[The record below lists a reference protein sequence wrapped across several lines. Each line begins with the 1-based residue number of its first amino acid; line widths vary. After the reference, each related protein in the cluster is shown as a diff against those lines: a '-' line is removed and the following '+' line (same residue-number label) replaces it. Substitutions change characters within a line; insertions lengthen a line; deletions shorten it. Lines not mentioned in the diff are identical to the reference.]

1 MPCTQAELHDALQK
15 ARVQDVKTCRNELTR
30 IRYPGITSD
39 MIGQNV
45 DLLELNLLA
54 LRLTML
60 SEDDRMGLDCLLQ
73 IEKENHTTPFPLS
86 RLINLTFNA
95 DICLLAPQVSDPKEL
110 GALLYEGEMLSD
122 EAMALVDTMDED
134 SDFRERLLELLG
146 EQHQEEHDGVFTSR
160 GYAEPGGD
168 FKEVYRKGEMFCF
181 ARPSAP
187 VVLEVSK
194 GFFDDPSYDND
205 KTAIL
210 NLPAEDADIWRA
222 VGEVDAASPDE
233 CAFRCIDCK
242 IPSLRDTVDDAIDQE
257 GGIGMANEFAKS
269 LAQKEQA
276 WQEADWIKYKALLS
290 VAGRPNLQD
299 AIQLMHGLED
309 YDLRPDVAATWDYA
323 EVILREKYPDLPEEL
338 FQTPPGR
345 YGWTADAG
353 GEPRSHHRL
362 RPAPTEGQRPVA
374 RLPAGAK
381 GSPRLERN
389 GDDMMENKKFG
400 TPVAHRRLETLSV
413 KEQTQLAAAIISR
426 GQLKALS
433 EKAGEERELAVRK
446 MDPNTAKEAVNLLLA
461 LPDYEVIC
469 PGGELRAAG
478 GILPAVRGQPA
489 GSHPLRQPG
498 ADRMEL

>member
-1 MPCTQAELHDALQK
+1 MDKKIFEAEISSSGPKGYETAAVLTMPCTQSEFRDALQR
-15 ARVQDVKTCRNELTR
+15 ARIDDGRRCKNEVTR
-30 IRYPGITSD
+30 ISYPGITST
-39 MIGQNV
+39 MIGRDV

-60 SEDDRMGLDCLLQ
+60 GEDDRMGLDCLLQ

-146 EQHQEEHDGVFTSR
+146 EQHQEEHGGVFTSR

-181 ARPSAP
+181 AHPSAP
-187 VVLEVSK
+187 VVLEVRK
-194 GFFDDPSYDND
+194 GYFDDPSYDND

-233 CAFRCIDCK
+233 CAFRCIDCE

-257 GGIGMANEFAKS
+257 GGIGMASEFAAN
-269 LAQKEQA
+269 LAQKKQS
-276 WQEADWIKYKALLS
+276 WHEADWVKYKALLS
-290 VAGRPNLQD
+290 VAGRPSLLD

-309 YDLRPDVAATWDYA
+309 YDLRPEVAATYSSWSGVKTRIGEIGESVWYQAA
-323 EVILREKYPDLPEEL
+323 EELIREKGEQEL
-338 FQTPPGR
+338 LGYLTQ
-345 YGWTADAG
+345 WC
-353 GEPRSHHRL
+353 S
-362 RPAPTEGQRPVA
+362 
-374 RLPAGAK
+374 
-381 GSPRLERN
+381 ERN
-389 GDDMMENKKFG
+389 F
-400 TPVAHRRLETLSV
+400 L
-413 KEQTQLAAAIISR
+413 KESAGEIR
-426 GQLKALS
+426 KKALQLHVDRIFDHPRWVDFVPFNRRYRPDVLKTAHLVTVIS
-433 EKAGEERELAVRK
+433 ECCQKPGVVTQEQIDAA
-446 MDPNTAKEAVNLLLA
+446 
-461 LPDYEVIC
+461 YEGTIAC
-469 PGGELRAAG
+469 PCCGKWSHFD
-478 GILPAVRGQPA
+478 IVDSP
-489 GSHPLRQPG
+489 GSVLEQQAEQMSG
-498 ADRMEL
+498 MEMT